1 MKSGEIVNNMIA
13 ENQSHRQPTLVHF
26 RIPMLALT
34 ILFWGAPALLVPQNV
49 VAQPTESPASDI
61 QYLESIEED
70 NAEGGEDAVVD
81 SMDLQAEQAEA
92 GDSLSGVSRA
102 REGRIEE
109 IVVSAR
115 KRAELLEDTPVSITA
130 LGADVLRE
138 SGINRLDGI
147 QELVPNLRID
157 SGINGNST
165 LIRIR
170 GVGTST
176 AGVAFEPGVGLYVD
190 GVFLPRALGSLMDL
204 VDVAQIEVLRGPQGT
219 LFGKNT
225 VGGAINISTVKPQDE
240 LEAFAMVRSGN
251 FGSVTTRGMVNIPID
266 IGWLEDRLFSR
277 FSITTTNDRG
287 YVYNETQD
295 LYQSNRNSM
304 AFLGS
309 LRFQPIEDLTI
320 DASGTWTREHN
331 RNRGGRCTFVRET
344 GLQSRGLEDACRAS
358 EPYVISANVPMLF
371 DLRSY
376 GAWGTAD
383 YQIGDIGPINDL
395 SVKFLT
401 SWREQ
406 RNRFRG
412 DTDMTIE
419 PTVER
424 LGVGGEF
431 ASSGIPTN
439 GGEGSARQISEELQI
454 NGSALNDRLNFVA
467 GYFVFWEN
475 ATEPTTTATDIKLRD
490 VPASIT
496 RSTYATIG
504 TDNSTWAVYSQAT
517 LDVTDWLSAT
527 AGLRYSEDLKKASL
541 DQYDVASGGETFAGS
556 GQQLFSRFTPMASVA
571 ATVPESYLDESPFD
585 HIMGYFTYSQGF
597 KGGGFNA
604 VPGPRIDG
612 QLAELPAFGPETL
625 DNFEIGAKTVFL
637 DQRMSANVSFFFG
650 DYENIQVTSVK
661 DLGILPGSDGV
672 PTVVRIT
679 QNAAQATTTGLEF
692 ELLAR
697 PIDGMTVQGS
707 VGVVDARYDDFRGAI
722 SDYDGSVI
730 NRSGESLP
738 GIPQLQ
744 TFVSLQH
751 SFPVRAAGAEM
762 LDGYITPRLEWAY
775 TSEIYYSGR
784 ELLQGRQGGVNLL
797 NGRLSWDFL
806 DDRAQVALWSKNML
820 NEKVIDYVTP
830 LAATFGVA
838 ARFYRVPRT
847 FGAELSY
854 KF

>member
-1 MKSGEIVNNMIA
+1 MGEIVNKTHP
-13 ENQSHRQPTLVHF
+13 QSPSATQPGFL
-26 RIPMLALT
+26 RSRLAWAA
-34 ILFWGAPALLVPQNV
+34 LFSLLAALLVPQESH
-49 VAQPTESPASDI
+49 AQSESTPASDI
-61 QYLESIEED
+61 QYMEAIEETD
-70 NAEGGEDAVVD
+70 TLGGEDAVVD
-81 SMDLQAEQAEA
+81 SMDQQVEQAQAGESLTRVSPTREA
-92 GDSLSGVSRA
+92 
-102 REGRIEE
+102 RIEE

-130 LGADVLRE
+130 LGAEVLRE

-204 VDVAQIEVLRGPQGT
+204 VDVGQIEVLRGPQGT

-225 VGGAINISTVKPQDE
+225 VGGAINITTVKPQDQ
-240 LEAFAMVRSGN
+240 LEAFAMVRPGN
-251 FGSVTTRGMVNIPID
+251 FGSVTTRAMVNIPID
-266 IGWLEDRLFSR
+266 IGWLRDRLSSR
-277 FSITTTNDRG
+277 FSVATTNDRG

-295 LYQSNRNSM
+295 LYQSDRNSV

-331 RNRGGRCTFVRET
+331 RNRGGRCVYVRES
-344 GLQSRGLEDACRAS
+344 GLQSRGLEAACRAS
-358 EPYVISANVPMLF
+358 KPYRINANVPMLF

-376 GAWGTAD
+376 GAWGTAT
-383 YQIGDIGPINDL
+383 YQIGDVGPIEDL

-419 PTVER
+419 PTVDR

-431 ASSGIPTN
+431 APSGIPTN
-439 GGEGSARQISEELQI
+439 GGEGTARQISEELQV
-454 NGSALNDRLNFVA
+454 NGSALDDRLNFVA

-475 ATEPTTTATDIKLRD
+475 ATEPTNTTTDIKLRD

-504 TDNSTWAVYSQAT
+504 TDNSNWAVYSQAT

-527 AGLRYSEDLKKASL
+527 AGLRYSEDLKQASL
-541 DQYDVASGGETFAGS
+541 EQYAVETGEETFAGS
-556 GQQLFSRFTPMASVA
+556 GRQLFSRFTPMASIA
-571 ATVPESYLDESPFD
+571 ATVPERYLDDSPFD

-604 VPGPRIDG
+604 VPGPRIDD
-612 QLAELPAFGPETL
+612 QLAELPAFGPEIL

-637 DQRMSANVSFFFG
+637 DQRLSANVSFFFG
-650 DYENIQVTSVK
+650 SYDDIQVTSIQ
-661 DLGILPGSDGV
+661 DLGDLDGDGV
-672 PTVVRIT
+672 PELVRIT
-679 QNAAQATTTGLEF
+679 QNAAQATTKGLEF

-697 PIDGMTVQGS
+697 PIDGMVVQGS
-707 VGVVDARYDDFRGAI
+707 VGVVDARYDNFPVAI
-722 SDYDGSVI
+722 SDYDGNEI
-730 NRSGESLP
+730 NRSGESFA

-751 SFPVRAAGAEM
+751 SFPVQVTGAQM

-830 LAATFGVA
+830 LSATFGVA
-838 ARFYRVPRT
+838 NRFYRVPRT

-854 KF
+854 TF

>member
-1 MKSGEIVNNMIA
+1 MSKARTLKQSPSMSGP
-13 ENQSHRQPTLVHF
+13 HGW
-26 RIPMLALT
+26 MLGLT
-34 ILFWGAPALLVPQNV
+34 ALFWAATAQLLPQEAA
-49 VAQPTESPASDI
+49 AQQDTAPASDI
-61 QYLESIEED
+61 QYMEAIEE
-70 NAEGGEDAVVD
+70 ESSQGGEDAEFD

-92 GDSLSGVSRA
+92 GDSLTGVSKA
-102 REGRIEE
+102 REARIEE

-130 LGADVLRE
+130 LGAEVLRE

-157 SGINGNST
+157 SGINGNDT

-204 VDVAQIEVLRGPQGT
+204 VDVGQVEVLRGPQGT

-225 VGGAINISTVKPQDE
+225 VGGAINITTVKPQDQ
-240 LEAFAMVRSGN
+240 LEAFAMVRPGN
-251 FGSVTTRGMVNIPID
+251 FGSVTTRAMVNIPID
-266 IGWLEDRLFSR
+266 IGWLRDRLSSR
-277 FSITTTNDRG
+277 FSVATTNDRG

-295 LYQSNRNSM
+295 LYQSDRNSV

-309 LRFQPIEDLTI
+309 LRFQPTEDLTI

-331 RNRGGRCTFVRET
+331 RNRGGRCVFVREE
-344 GLQSRGLEDACRAS
+344 GLQSRALEAACRES
-358 EPYVISANVPMLF
+358 KPYRISANVPMLF

-424 LGVGGEF
+424 LAVGGEF
-431 ASSGIPTN
+431 APSGIPTN
-439 GGEGSARQISEELQI
+439 GGEGTARQISEELQV

-467 GYFVFWEN
+467 GYFVFWEK
-475 ATEPTTTATDIKLRD
+475 ATSPTNTTTDIKLRD

-527 AGLRYSEDLKKASL
+527 AGLRYSEDLKQASL
-541 DQYDVASGGETFAGS
+541 EQYAVETGEETFAGS
-556 GQQLFSRFTPMASVA
+556 GRKLFSRFTPMASIA
-571 ATVPESYLDESPFD
+571 ATVPESYLDGSPFD

-612 QLAELPAFGPETL
+612 QLAELPAFGPEIL

-650 DYENIQVTSVK
+650 DYENIQVTSIK
-661 DLGILPGSDGV
+661 DLGMISPGPDAV

-697 PIDGMTVQGS
+697 PIDGMIVQGS

-738 GIPQLQ
+738 AIPQLQ

-751 SFPVRAAGAEM
+751 SFPVRVAGAER

-830 LAATFGVA
+830 LSATFGVA
-838 ARFYRVPRT
+838 NRFYRVPRT

-854 KF
+854 TF